1 MTQLSLDAL
10 KANKDGYRALRIGID
25 ARSVWISEYSQFWLT
40 PKRRNLSLWVFHA
53 RSVPQN
59 GLNPFIRTLFFKILK
74 LLQYPVL
81 LLFVFD
87 GPHKPTMKRGNKV
100 GGRFGRG
107 DRESLQFKLLLDEM
121 GLEYWDVSALSAF
134 SEAILRF

>member
-1 MTQLSLDAL
+1 VRNILQEPYEEGS
-10 KANKDGYRALRIGID
+10 
-25 ARSVWISEYSQFWLT
+25 SVSVVF
-40 PKRRNLSLWVFHA
+40 SLWVFHA
-53 RSVPQN
+53 KSVPQS

-87 GPHKPTMKRGNKV
+87 GPYKPAMKRGNKV

-107 DRESLQFKLLLDEM
+107 DRESQQFKLLLDEM
-121 GLEYWDVSALSAF
+121 GLEYWDVSFGDPVGIHAIISAC
-134 SEAILRF
+134 